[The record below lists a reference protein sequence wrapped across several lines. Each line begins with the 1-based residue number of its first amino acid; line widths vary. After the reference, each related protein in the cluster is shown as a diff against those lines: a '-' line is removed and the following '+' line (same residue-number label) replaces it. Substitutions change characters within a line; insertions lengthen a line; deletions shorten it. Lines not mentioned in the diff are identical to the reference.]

1 MLIESDQIPGLHEV
15 IAENMRT
22 QAEHFD
28 DLLRENDMFHMM
40 TQSERDYLSATTEA
54 APLFRECSRV
64 LMKLAATSQR
74 LIDEQNGDVDGGF

>member
-1 MLIESDQIPGLHEV
+1 MLVDNPRVPELHEI

-28 DLLRENDMFHMM
+28 DLLRENDMLHMM

-74 LIDEQNGDVDGGF
+74 LIDEQNGDADAGF